1 MCNHSKEEVIINFRI
16 KNRGIFDI
24 VEPVLENGEVFDSSL
39 LRETINQQIVA
50 GKRNFAIDLSLLD
63 YIYSDTINV
72 LMGLNKRILDVS
84 VRLSL
89 LAPQP
94 EALQVLKRAGIN
106 NILRIFD
113 TEADLL
119 KTSEDI
125 ILQTTSFK
133 VSDLQALAN
142 EKPQSEFD
150 QLRSEIGSV
159 FGGHDGP
166 TMDQGMN
173 VPKGVQ
179 QPPRPAT
186 PQPPA
191 EVSPSVNEEFDQAFQ
206 QFEGFGDDDQSGFAQ
221 SQQPMQPSYTPPVQ
235 APRNNAPSFRQP
247 PPPSAPMQPPQFQGR
262 QYVPPSPA
270 PQTTRFDAVPK
281 APARPGYIPPEP
293 PKAAPDTMSRTET
306 QRFQTVPGSTSRP
319 GLKMD
324 QMPMGTGPIQD
335 ETLEDFPS
343 AKKSKPKFVDD
354 SDSLD
359 SDDEFD
365 SIGKKK
371 SPVGIIV
378 AIVVVILLGCIGAF
392 FALNQMNSK
401 PVKTVATKSVTPS
414 VPPVPQVPV
423 QTSTPQVTDSSSITA
438 AVPAVTTQA
447 PHTQEKAPE
456 PVAVSKPKPTPKP
469 VSKPK
474 SKPRA
479 VASSSYSEPVTPRE
493 PAAPKAVPSKVAI
506 TSMPSGASLEING
519 EIVGTTPY
527 TWTKPVFGMVSVT
540 ARKSGYQENSITFE
554 YTGGSSSQSITLEKE
569 YTPPPAPVTSTPKSY
584 TPVETT
590 PPPTPAYEE
599 PEPALPPPPPVSQ
612 PVATSSGDASIFI
625 ASIPPVAD
633 VYLDGRL
640 IGKTNVSELKLPSGT
655 HVLKFVKGPKEVT
668 KEITVQSG
676 KNPSQMVRLP

>member
-1 MCNHSKEEVIINFRI
+1 M
-16 KNRGIFDI
+16 
-24 VEPVLENGEVFDSSL
+24 
-39 LRETINQQIVA
+39 LRDTINQQIAA

-72 LMGLNKRILDVS
+72 LMGLNKRVLEVS
-84 VRLSL
+84 GRLSL

-94 EALQVLKRAGIN
+94 EALQVLKRAGIS

-159 FGGHDGP
+159 FGGQDTP
-166 TMDQGMN
+166 SMDRGMSA
-173 VPKGVQ
+173 PKAAP
-179 QPPRPAT
+179 QPPRPVA

-191 EVSPSVNEEFDQAFQ
+191 NVSPSVSDEFDQAFQ
-206 QFEGFGDDDQSGFAQ
+206 QFEGFDNDQGGFAQ
-221 SQQPMQPSYTPPVQ
+221 GQQPAQSSYTPPVQ
-235 APRNNAPSFRQP
+235 SPRGNVPSFRQP
-247 PPPSAPMQPPQFQGR
+247 PAPSAPMQSPQFQGR

-281 APARPGYIPPEP
+281 APARPGYVPPEP
-293 PKAAPDTMSRTET
+293 PKAMPDNMSRTET
-306 QRFQTVPGSTSRP
+306 QRFQAAPGATSRP
-319 GLKMD
+319 GVKMD
-324 QMPMGTGPIQD
+324 QMSPLSGPIQD

-343 AKKSKPKFVDD
+343 AKKSKPKFEE

-365 SIGKKK
+365 NITKKK

-378 AIVVVILLGCIGAF
+378 AIVVIVLLGSIGAYIV
-392 FALNQMNSK
+392 LNQMNSK
-401 PVKTVATKSVTPS
+401 EAKTVATKTSVPS
-414 VPPVPQVPV
+414 VPAVSQVPV
-423 QTSTPQVTDSSSITA
+423 ETSTPKVTDSSAITA
-438 AVPAVTTQA
+438 TAPAAVTPPAQ
-447 PHTQEKAPE
+447 QEKTPE
-456 PVAVSKPKPTPKP
+456 PVAVSEPKPTPKS
-469 VSKPK
+469 VSKSR
-474 SKPRA
+474 SKQRA
-479 VASSSYSEPVTPRE
+479 ASASSYSESSTPRVP
-493 PAAPKAVPSKVAI
+493 PAQKAAPSKVVF
-506 TSMPSGASLEING
+506 TSVPSGASLEING

-527 TWTKPVFGMVSVT
+527 TWTKPVFGMVNVT
-540 ARKSGYQENSITFE
+540 ARKSGYQENSVTFE
-554 YTGGSSSQSITLEKE
+554 YTGGTSNQSISLEKE
-569 YTPPPAPVTSTPKSY
+569 YTPPPPPPVTSTPKTY
-584 TPVETT
+584 TPVET
-590 PPPTPAYEE
+590 PPPPPPAYEE
-599 PEPALPPPPPVSQ
+599 PEPALPPPPPVTQ

-633 VYLDGRL
+633 VYLDGKL

-655 HVLKFVKGPKEVT
+655 HVLKFVKGAKEVT
-668 KEITVQSG
+668 KEVTVQSG

>member
-1 MCNHSKEEVIINFRI
+1 M
-16 KNRGIFDI
+16 
-24 VEPVLENGEVFDSSL
+24 
-39 LRETINQQIVA
+39 LRDTINQQIAA

-72 LMGLNKRILDVS
+72 LMGLNKRVLDVS
-84 VRLSL
+84 GRLSL

-159 FGGHDGP
+159 FGGQDSP
-166 TMDQGMN
+166 SMDRGMSAPAPKA
-173 VPKGVQ
+173 VP
-179 QPPRPAT
+179 QPPRPVA

-191 EVSPSVNEEFDQAFQ
+191 DVSPSVSDEFDQAFQ
-206 QFEGFGDDDQSGFAQ
+206 QFEGFGDDDQGGFAQ
-221 SQQPMQPSYTPPVQ
+221 GHPPAQPSYTPPVQ
-235 APRNNAPSFRQP
+235 PPRGNPPSFRQP
-247 PPPSAPMQPPQFQGR
+247 PAPSAPMQPPQFQGR

-270 PQTTRFDAVPK
+270 PQTTRFDTVPK
-281 APARPGYIPPEP
+281 APARPGYVPPEP
-293 PKAAPDTMSRTET
+293 PKAMPDSMSRTET
-306 QRFQTVPGSTSRP
+306 QRFQTAPGSTSRP
-319 GLKMD
+319 GAKMD
-324 QMPMGTGPIQD
+324 QMPPLSGPIQD

-343 AKKSKPKFVDD
+343 AKKSKPKFVEE

-365 SIGKKK
+365 NIIKKK

-378 AIVVVILLGCIGAF
+378 AVVVVILLGSIGAYVV
-392 FALNQMNSK
+392 LNQMNSK
-401 PVKTVATKSVTPS
+401 AAKTVAAKPS
-414 VPPVPQVPV
+414 VPSVPAVPQVPV
-423 QTSTPQVTDSSSITA
+423 ETPTPPAVDSSATTA
-438 AVPAVTTQA
+438 AAPAAVTTPA
-447 PHTQEKAPE
+447 PQEKVSE
-456 PVAVSKPKPTPKP
+456 PVAAPEPKPTPKP
-469 VSKPK
+469 VTKSRSKQ
-474 SKPRA
+474 RA
-479 VASSSYSEPVTPRE
+479 AQASSYSEPSTPRV
-493 PAAPKAVPSKVAI
+493 PPAPKAAPSKVSF
-506 TSMPSGASLEING
+506 TSVPSGASLEING

-527 TWTKPVFGMVSVT
+527 TWTKPVFGMVNVT

-554 YTGGSSSQSITLEKE
+554 YTGGTSNQSITLDKE
-569 YTPPPAPVTSTPKSY
+569 YTPPPPPVTSTPTKY

-590 PPPTPAYEE
+590 PPPPPPAYEE
-599 PEPALPPPPPVSQ
+599 PEPALPPPPPVTQS
-612 PVATSSGDASIFI
+612 VATSSGDASIFI

-633 VYLDGRL
+633 VYLDGKL

-655 HVLKFVKGPKEVT
+655 HVLKFVKGAKEVT
-668 KEITVQSG
+668 KEVTVQPG

>member
-1 MCNHSKEEVIINFRI
+1 M
-16 KNRGIFDI
+16 
-24 VEPVLENGEVFDSSL
+24 FDSSM
-39 LRETINQQIVA
+39 LRDTINQQIAA

-72 LMGLNKRILDVS
+72 LMGLNKRVLDVS
-84 VRLSL
+84 GRLSL

-159 FGGHDGP
+159 FGGQDSSS
-166 TMDQGMN
+166 MDRGMSAPA
-173 VPKGVQ
+173 PKAAP
-179 QPPRPAT
+179 QPPRPVA

-191 EVSPSVNEEFDQAFQ
+191 DVSPSVSDEFDQAFQ
-206 QFEGFGDDDQSGFAQ
+206 QFEGFGDDDQGGFAQ
-221 SQQPMQPSYTPPVQ
+221 GQQPAQPSYAPPVQ
-235 APRNNAPSFRQP
+235 PPRGTPSFRQP
-247 PPPSAPMQPPQFQGR
+247 PPAAPMQPPQFQGR

-293 PKAAPDTMSRTET
+293 PKAVPDSMSRTET
-306 QRFQTVPGSTSRP
+306 QRFQTMPGTTSRP
-319 GLKMD
+319 GSKMD
-324 QMPMGTGPIQD
+324 QMPSLSGPIQD

-343 AKKSKPKFVDD
+343 ARKSKPKFIDD

-365 SIGKKK
+365 STSKKK
-371 SPVGIIV
+371 SPVGLIVVIVIIV
-378 AIVVVILLGCIGAF
+378 LLGSIGAY
-392 FALNQMNSK
+392 FAINQMNTKST
-401 PVKTVATKSVTPS
+401 KTVAAKPS
-414 VPPVPQVPV
+414 VPATPAVPQVPV
-423 QTSTPQVTDSSSITA
+423 ETPTPSVTDSSSAATA
-438 AVPAVTTQA
+438 AAVTTPA
-447 PHTQEKAPE
+447 PEEKKPE
-456 PVAVSKPKPTPKP
+456 PVAVSEPKPKPKPKP

-479 VASSSYSEPVTPRE
+479 ASASS
-493 PAAPKAVPSKVAI
+493 APKTASSKVVI
-506 TSMPSGASLEING
+506 TSVPSGASLEING

-527 TWTKPVFGMVSVT
+527 TWKKPVFGMVNVT
-540 ARKSGYQENSITFE
+540 ARKSGYQENSISFE
-554 YTGGSSSQSITLEKE
+554 FTGGSSTQSIKLEKE
-569 YTPPPAPVTSTPKSY
+569 YTPPPPPVASTPKSY
-584 TPVETT
+584 TPPPPVETT
-590 PPPTPAYEE
+590 PTPSYEE

-612 PVATSSGDASIFI
+612 TVASSGGDASIFI

-633 VYLDGRL
+633 VYLNGKL

-668 KEITVQSG
+668 KEVTVQSG

>member
-1 MCNHSKEEVIINFRI
+1 M
-16 KNRGIFDI
+16 
-24 VEPVLENGEVFDSSL
+24 
-39 LRETINQQIVA
+39 LRDTINQQIA
-50 GKRNFAIDLSLLD
+50 SGKRNFAIDLSLLD

-72 LMGLNKRILDVS
+72 LMGLNKRVLDVS
-84 VRLSL
+84 GRLSL

-94 EALQVLKRAGIN
+94 EALQVLKRAGIS

-159 FGGHDGP
+159 FGGQEAP
-166 TMDQGMN
+166 SMDRGAN
-173 VPKGVQ
+173 APKAVP
-179 QPPRPAT
+179 QPPRPAA
-186 PQPPA
+186 PPPA
-191 EVSPSVNEEFDQAFQ
+191 DVSQSVSDEFDQAFQ
-206 QFEGFGDDDQSGFAQ
+206 QFEGFGDEAQGGFAQ
-221 SQQPMQPSYTPPVQ
+221 GQQPAQPSYPPVQ
-235 APRNNAPSFRQP
+235 PPRGNAPSFRQ
-247 PPPSAPMQPPQFQGR
+247 PPSAPMQPPQFQGR
-262 QYVPPSPA
+262 QYVPPSPT

-281 APARPGYIPPEP
+281 TPARPGYIPPEP
-293 PKAAPDTMSRTET
+293 PKAVPDSMSRTET
-306 QRFQTVPGSTSRP
+306 QRLQTMPGGSSRP
-319 GLKMD
+319 GVKMD
-324 QMPMGTGPIQD
+324 QMQSQPGPIQD

-343 AKKSKPKFVDD
+343 SKKSKPKFVDN

-365 SIGKKK
+365 SVAKKK

-378 AIVVVILLGCIGAF
+378 AVVIVVILGSVGAF

-401 PVKTVATKSVTPS
+401 PAKSVAAKPAVTPS
-414 VPPVPQVPV
+414 TPAVSQVPV
-423 QTSTPQVTDSSSITA
+423 ETPTPQVTDSSSTAA
-438 AVPAVTTQA
+438 AVPAVA
-447 PHTQEKAPE
+447 SPVPQEKTPE
-456 PVAVSKPKPTPKP
+456 PVAVSEPKQTPKSTAKPK
-469 VSKPK
+469 VASKPK

-479 VASSSYSEPVTPRE
+479 ASASSYSEPSTPRE
-493 PAAPKAVPSKVAI
+493 PPAPKAAPSKVVI
-506 TSMPSGASLEING
+506 TSVPSGASLEING

-527 TWTKPVFGMVSVT
+527 TWTKPVFGMVNVT
-540 ARKSGYQENSITFE
+540 ARKSGYQENSVSFE
-554 YTGGSSSQSITLEKE
+554 YTGGSSNQSITLERE
-569 YTPPPAPVTSTPKSY
+569 YTPPPPPPAPVTSTPKTY
-584 TPVETT
+584 TPVETA
-590 PPPTPAYEE
+590 PPPPAAYEE
-599 PEPALPPPPPVSQ
+599 PEPALPPPPVSQ

-633 VYLDGRL
+633 VYLNGKL

-668 KEITVQSG
+668 QEVTVQSG
-676 KNPSQMVRLP
+676 KNPSKMVRLP

>member
-1 MCNHSKEEVIINFRI
+1 M
-16 KNRGIFDI
+16 
-24 VEPVLENGEVFDSSL
+24 
-39 LRETINQQIVA
+39 LRDTINQQIAA

-72 LMGLNKRILDVS
+72 LMGLNKRVLDVS
-84 VRLSL
+84 GRLSL

-159 FGGHDGP
+159 FGGQDSP
-166 TMDQGMN
+166 SMDRGMSAPAPKA
-173 VPKGVQ
+173 VP
-179 QPPRPAT
+179 QPPRPVA
-186 PQPPA
+186 PQPPVD
-191 EVSPSVNEEFDQAFQ
+191 VSPSVSDEFDQAFQ
-206 QFEGFGDDDQSGFAQ
+206 QFEGFGDDDQGGFAQ
-221 SQQPMQPSYTPPVQ
+221 GQPPAQPSYAPPVQ
-235 APRNNAPSFRQP
+235 PPRGNPPSFRQP
-247 PPPSAPMQPPQFQGR
+247 PAPSAPMQPPQFQGR

-270 PQTTRFDAVPK
+270 PQTARFDAVPK
-281 APARPGYIPPEP
+281 APARSGYIPPEP
-293 PKAAPDTMSRTET
+293 PKAMPDSMSRTET
-306 QRFQTVPGSTSRP
+306 QRFQSAPGAPSRP
-319 GLKMD
+319 GAKMD
-324 QMPMGTGPIQD
+324 QMPPLSGPIQD

-343 AKKSKPKFVDD
+343 AKKSKPKFVEE

-365 SIGKKK
+365 TITKKK

-378 AIVVVILLGCIGAF
+378 AVVVIILLGSIGAYF
-392 FALNQMNSK
+392 VLNQMNSK
-401 PVKTVATKSVTPS
+401 EAKAVATKTTVPS
-414 VPPVPQVPV
+414 VPAVPQVPV
-423 QTSTPQVTDSSSITA
+423 ETPAPPATDSSATTA
-438 AVPAVTTQA
+438 PVQAAVTTPA
-447 PHTQEKAPE
+447 PQQKVSE
-456 PVAVSKPKPTPKP
+456 PVAASEPRQSKSVT
-469 VSKPK
+469 K
-474 SKPRA
+474 SKSKQRA
-479 VASSSYSEPVTPRE
+479 ASAPSYSEPPAPRE
-493 PAAPKAVPSKVAI
+493 TPAAKATPSKVVF
-506 TSMPSGASLEING
+506 TSVPSGASLEING

-527 TWTKPVFGMVSVT
+527 TWTKPVFGMVNVT
-540 ARKSGYQENSITFE
+540 ARKSGYQENSVTFE
-554 YTGGSSSQSITLEKE
+554 YTGGTSNQSISLDREAA
-569 YTPPPAPVTSTPKSY
+569 PPPPPVTSTPKY
-584 TPVETT
+584 TPVET
-590 PPPTPAYEE
+590 PPPPPPSYEE

-633 VYLDGRL
+633 VYLDGKL

-655 HVLKFVKGPKEVT
+655 HVLRFVKGAKEVT
-668 KEITVQSG
+668 KEVTVQSG